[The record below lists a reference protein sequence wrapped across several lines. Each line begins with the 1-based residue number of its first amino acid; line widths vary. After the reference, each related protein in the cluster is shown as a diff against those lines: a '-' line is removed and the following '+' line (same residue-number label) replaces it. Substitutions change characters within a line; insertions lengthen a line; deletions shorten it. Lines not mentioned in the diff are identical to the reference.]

1 MSTFTPNGTVISQ
14 EAFASQYANW
24 VSTTQSGISPPTVT
38 IVVGAT
44 VTSIEA
50 NAFSQPT
57 LNLSSATITFATPAS
72 SLTIGANAFAGLPI
86 SEIAISKNTTLLPHA
101 LSGINTLNTLNLTEV
116 TTTLDTDSLDLTR
129 NAVAPLLIHMPA
141 SSTVNYGQKAMV
153 IPPTGIAAA
162 SGQEVTTTVSFSAV
176 PSESTLANMFVISPT
191 VTVPIKI
198 AINYLTAST
207 VTQDQIDALVKAL
220 MVGSLPPIAVEYG
233 TYIVIGNLNRLSQFV
248 ASSINYV
255 RVSTTECV
263 VTGYNAKYVSNQLLP
278 VPNKIAN
285 SNDDLNVVGVASSVM
300 INGTRKTD
308 TYFII
313 DNYYHA
319 PYYANNNSAATP
331 LFALVK
337 SEGLSPAVVAP
348 TLVCNGSYAISSDGQ
363 LVISAASN
371 AYVQGYLAGATSASS
386 LLNMNASLYDANSQ
400 TRIGTIAS
408 SATSFKI
415 TIRTLI
421 NNLDNDNISGGFQNL
436 STLKVVDF
444 TNQANAGINAWNAYS
459 SAASD
464 AIIANSGL
472 VSLISQINATPLVI
486 TQPNPAIAFPSVSQ
500 SIVNELSAASISN
513 PNAAVTTLNVFNVK
527 YNGVY
532 VPYLTGATNS
542 VSKFIADVLVASD
555 ATNAVQKPTHDAF
568 IGFQTRFN
576 LQVATLNAKIAALQ
590 PLAQSYFS
598 SRFQLGN
605 NTFKNCISLANIKS
619 FANLRNLVK
628 INQHAFNGCSSL
640 IDIVSVPVNVETIGE
655 SAFRSSGISGLVLQD
670 AMALRTIEA
679 YAFYSCASLIGN
691 LSFSS
696 VLYNNAQHVETIGDY
711 AFSNC
716 TKLTDHIYF
725 PLGLK
730 SLGVGAFKGCV
741 NLHGTVV
748 FPQNPNFITIPA
760 SAFEGCVSLTGL
772 ATNNGTNIGL
782 QYVPGSPN
790 YVAGSANTIP
800 DGLNIPSNVQS
811 IGANAFKGC
820 AAFTGALNLSPAWSA
835 LTELGASAFQGCSGF
850 TSVKLPVN
858 PLYSLISSN
867 CFNGCV
873 GLTRI
878 DIPSNVLYILDG
890 AFQGC
895 VKLAGKLDVTNVLSI
910 YHDAFNGC
918 GQLSGAL
925 ILGMNLSILGSRAFY
940 GCPLLTSVTFLGIPP
955 TNIKNTVTV
964 FGLDVPNSN
973 PFYVNVF
980 QDNAWAPI
988 NAQGSSPLSINSVFR
1003 ARDPVSGSTKSRVI
1017 MSFIDFTFAPLS
1029 SVTSRVLT
1037 LTKCD
1042 PATFLIWDNS
1052 GTGGVN
1058 TQLDP
1063 TNSGVKEWHDVYIPG
1078 LVKGFDLSSAQEAE
1092 SATTLNI
1099 LSNDNYNASAKKY
1112 VDGLLLAIGGVLR
1125 AALVAGSSLNGK
1137 NLLINAGPSGTGV
1150 DLVLLSSPVD
1160 VAPAT
1165 NSYGVSSTGTGA
1177 AQVDTLS
1184 FGATSGAAS
1193 VKAVSTGA
1201 HIQYYIAGSTSNS
1214 ALNDKYAKKI
1224 ITVDSLGVI
1233 SIAPITVIES
1243 VVASEIDP
1251 LATSTGYTIQT
1262 TSNKLY
1268 LNDLVAPIGAYYVA
1282 SVPGSAGATNFLK
1295 KILYVDAQS
1304 GIVLPETDATIV
1316 VSVANSAASNN
1327 VGTYSIS
1334 GLTGAGNTDFVL
1346 NIGTGSAAVPAQ
1358 SGTYYIKSSNNS
1370 IFNNTVVQVS
1380 IGGGMSLNANGLVGV
1395 AYTLSN
1401 LSTALVT
1408 ESVPILA
1415 TDAKFD
1421 RLQQFMN
1428 SEYASA
1434 TSSSQQV
1441 MNALSD
1447 ANGSLNTT
1455 MSDFTLMANNATH
1468 ALLLPSSLQT
1478 KVASISGTQTTH
1490 NTALGDLNTYYSASY
1505 KSAKNALDSGFQSLL
1520 SIQSDSLKQ
1529 IDLFIQTSIYDDANP
1544 AVAND
1549 LTHITNQLQ
1558 SYMFQYLSY
1567 QKNNNQSWEST
1578 KSLVKTKLGYLT
1590 FSRVNKNLADE
1601 ASRLISTWLAT
1612 TTGGNDWSALTAIA
1626 STDSAIVSFISG
1638 TIVPANTANGTGP
1651 YQAFF
1656 NNHPA
1661 PTRAQVKSAIAA
1673 YESSMQTAGANAG
1686 NSDAASIAAATA
1698 YLAAY
1703 AGATINDKQAVSAL
1717 SALVYGYYYATQYS
1731 GNFKT
1736 FFNALVVDFVAKVS
1750 AVLSKLVIEN
1760 SAQGLTNLIKSLSDA
1775 LNQEIVVA
1783 NSNALDASNISNKHL
1798 NSAQIRRRLLE
1809 LYNIV
1814 LVKKSGASAALPTFA
1829 NVPAYENNW
1838 FNQRIDKYLN
1848 ASISQTPPTTATAT
1862 TAYNAAKGALL
1873 TKKSIM
1879 QTATIA
1885 SYFAA
1890 NPPSNDIVSTGGLS
1904 QSVIRDNVFNCLS
1917 NITTFVPV
1925 GKDLPGFISDVSNQ
1939 FKLYVQNR
1947 DVAVGTTVGADRL
1960 AIIESYKQNKISE
1973 TKVSLAAAN
1982 VEYGMALYN
1991 MYAAIIDFAIVDMM
2005 GSASTAAIEFQTA
2018 MHKYKS
2024 SPIAHFATEY
2034 LPALQSAVFSQVYT
2048 SSIVTSPTVAYAL
2061 LLSTASGAVSL
2072 YSIFNDSFTILSGVT
2087 NLTTVPIGTYSST
2100 VGNTPTVLSM
2110 AEDQYAAKLIVV
2122 NIVDL
2127 AVALADMSIAS
2138 EYNINAID
2146 SIASPVDTQLTIT
2159 AGLYTVSIGGWK
2171 YYGYEQSSLINN
2183 SLAQLSPN
2191 ETAVFLYKGTGTNGI
2206 VQPSGLIAANNQT
2219 NNNTFFCDNAAYVI
2233 FIQGAGGSVSKTFS
2247 LYSYS
2252 PYGISSG
2259 SLKFTGTISSAG
2271 TIVTNIVA
2279 GCFQPQVGIAGV
2291 KLIGDLILSNAIKT
2305 IGINAFADCN
2315 AIDTLTFSSGSS
2327 SVDVKAG
2334 AFANCSELN
2343 AINLGSTIASVGR
2356 AAFMN
2361 CTGAT
2366 SLTLSTNAA
2375 FTTVDHFAF
2384 LGCSNISNNVV
2395 IPSNVTQV
2403 NIQSFAGCSQMLC
2416 QQLKGE
2422 SSYLPE
2428 TFNKIGFGAF
2438 EGCSSLSGSL
2448 NLNNLRTGPNNSSS
2462 IQFIGSSA
2470 FFGCYG
2476 LTGTVSLPINASY
2489 RTILPYS
2496 FASAS
2501 APFAGTL
2508 ISTAPNVLPMQLQG
2522 VVDFS
2527 NTFIATIGEKAF
2539 YNCASVSNLR
2549 LSSNIYDIGDS
2560 AFKLCIGLSKSLVL
2574 PARVKTVGNS
2584 AFEGCSGI
2592 AGLDIVSTT
2601 VSEVATTAWLSIGTS
2616 AFKDCVGL
2624 INSGSYAGI
2633 VIPNTVASL
2642 GDSAFSGCTNIPS
2655 VSVGSGLIAP
2665 GAFGKGVFVNCTKL
2679 AKVTLAFSFLA
2690 RTGAGSVVAGSDD
2703 NTNLSFT
2710 GCTALGVTVGQL
2722 TPNGTI
2728 QIQSGTTGWTG
2739 QRAVFFNRLTIVIN
2753 NKNIVF
2759 YMNEFNS
2766 NVTAL
2771 SPTQEAILTQAVP
2784 LTDAQATLY
2793 VKASDLR
2800 KVFSVS
2806 TDSYLNPG
2814 GVDMGEMF
2822 FVSPEHVPFFNVAN
2836 AQVVQGGIEA
2846 YNAAMYEQLIK
2857 DDVLRF
2863 HAQTIFGSADWT
2875 TMFQNAP
2882 EMKENMVASS
2892 GSIPSMPNGDV
2903 VSGTNSVNVGVYYNI
2918 QKLLKSV
2925 AYTTTNETNPLM
2937 MKSTYPPNAIE
2948 KWWGLTDSVTPEQ
2961 GNICRKLFNLIKLMD
2976 PARIN
2981 SMVRTGATPMNLPLL
2996 SGDQFVFVLKMNKKD
3011 VKLTL
3016 NSDSIPINE
3025 RTYLIKLILTE
3036 DFVSG
3041 SFDFTEH
3048 NVALYSKSYL
3058 NKNVIPVDSALS
3070 ADHVYSNYDVHIAV
3084 PEKQSSSGTATVV
3097 SHYSTITQ
3105 NFAYEP
3111 VKPPQNL
3118 ISIPGWYF
3126 PANAQATQLDFTP
3139 SAGLKYYDLRYLSA
3153 KLYFPN
3159 SWSSTTTLPS
3169 ASNFPTWN
3177 VTFTNGVNT
3186 IVLTYYT
3193 KFLTT
3198 GGDVLNFLGQKV
3210 KFDYNNPHI
3219 QLMAPFEVS
3228 STSMP
3233 NGQYSA
3239 FVALLNGADA
3249 NGVPGVTNTIS
3260 GTDIMYQTSNVN
3272 VVSGLRSSSE
3282 TPSVGPFTYPSVR
3295 RSFQCISMPTNSANN
3310 GTAAPVAI
3318 TAPGNAYTIS
3328 KITLDINMQQNPG
3341 FVPSVIVKSAEV
3353 VAKNYNIFYLAS
3365 PDSNA

>member
-1 MSTFTPNGTVISQ
+1 MPTFTANGTVISQ

-24 VSTTQSGISPPTVT
+24 VSTSQSGILPPTVS
-38 IVVGAT
+38 IVVGPT

-50 NAFSQPT
+50 NAFSQPA

-72 SLTIGANAFAGLPI
+72 SLTIGANAFAGFPI
-86 SEIAISKNTTLLPHA
+86 SAISISKNTTLLPHA
-101 LSGINTLNTLNLTEV
+101 LSGINTLDTLDLTEV

-129 NAVAPLLIHMPA
+129 NAVAPLLIHMPT

-162 SGQEVTTTVSFSAV
+162 TGQEVTTTVSFSTV
-176 PSESTLANMFVISPT
+176 PSEGTLTNMFVISPT

-207 VTQDQIDALVKAL
+207 VTQDQIDALVSAL

-248 ASSINYV
+248 GNSLNYV
-255 RVSTTECV
+255 RISATECV
-263 VTGYNAKYVSNQLLP
+263 VTGYNAKSVSNQLLP

-285 SNDDLNVVGVASSVM
+285 SNDDLNVIGVASSVL

-337 SEGLSPAVVAP
+337 SEGLSTTVVAP
-348 TLVCNGSYAISSDGQ
+348 TLVCNGSYAISPEGKF
-363 LVISAASN
+363 VISAASN
-371 AYVQGYLAGATSASS
+371 AYVQGYLAGANSLSS

-400 TRIGTIAS
+400 TIIGTIVS
-408 SATSFKI
+408 SSTSFKI
-415 TIRTLI
+415 TIRALI
-421 NNLDNDNISGGFQNL
+421 NNSDNDSISGGFQKLN
-436 STLKVVDF
+436 TLKVVDF
-444 TNQANAGINAWNAYS
+444 TNQANAAISAWNAYS

-500 SIVNELSAASISN
+500 SIVNELSAVSTSN
-513 PNAAVTTLNVFNVK
+513 PNAVVTALNVFNVK

-542 VSKFIADVLVASD
+542 VSKFIADVLAASD
-555 ATNAVQKPTHDAF
+555 ATNALQKPTNDAF
-568 IGFQTRFN
+568 LGFQTRFN
-576 LQVATLNAKIAALQ
+576 LQVAALNNKIVALQ

-605 NTFKNCISLANIKS
+605 NTFKNCSSLANLKS

-628 INQHAFNGCSSL
+628 INQQAFNGCSSL
-640 IDIVSVPVNVETIGE
+640 IDIVSVPVNVETVGE

-696 VLYNNAQHVETIGDY
+696 VVYNNAQHVETIGDY

-748 FPQNPNFITIPA
+748 FPQNQNFTTIPA

-772 ATNNGTNIGL
+772 ATNNGTSIGL
-782 QYVPGSPN
+782 QYLPGSPS

-811 IGANAFKGC
+811 IGSNAFKGC
-820 AAFTGALNLSPAWSA
+820 AAFTGALNLSPAGSA
-835 LTELGASAFQGCSGF
+835 LTEVGASAFQGCSGF
-850 TSVKLPVN
+850 TSVKLPVTS
-858 PLYSLISSN
+858 LYSSISSN
-867 CFNGCV
+867 CFNGCS
-873 GLTRI
+873 GITGI
-878 DIPSNVLYILDG
+878 AIPSNVLYILDG

-895 VKLAGKLDVTNVLSI
+895 VKLSGKLDVTNVVSI

-918 GQLSGAL
+918 GQLSGSL
-925 ILGMNLSILGSRAFY
+925 ILGMNLTLLGSRAFY

-955 TNIKNTVTV
+955 ANIKNAVTI
-964 FGLDVPNSN
+964 FGLDVPNGN
-973 PFYVNVF
+973 TFYVNVF

-1003 ARDPVSGSTKSRVI
+1003 ARDPASGSTKSRAI
-1017 MSFIDFTFAPLS
+1017 MSFIDLTFAPRS
-1029 SVTSRVLT
+1029 SATSRSLS

-1052 GTGGVN
+1052 GAGGAN

-1078 LVKGFDLSSAQEAE
+1078 LVKGFDFTSAQEAAW
-1092 SATTLNI
+1092 ATTLNI
-1099 LSNDNYNASAKKY
+1099 ISNDKYNASAKKN
-1112 VDGLLLAIGGVLR
+1112 VDDLMLASGGVLR
-1125 AALVAGSSLNGK
+1125 SALTAGSALHGK
-1137 NLLINAGPSGTGV
+1137 NLLIDAGPSGTGI
-1150 DLVLLSSPVD
+1150 DLIFLASQ
-1160 VAPAT
+1160 VAVFGDA

-1184 FGATSGAAS
+1184 FGATSGAAA
-1193 VKAVSTGA
+1193 VKLVSTGA
-1201 HIQYYIAGSTSNS
+1201 HVQYYIAGSTSNT
-1214 ALNDKYAKKI
+1214 ALNAKYAKKI

-1243 VVASEIDP
+1243 VVASETDP

-1262 TSNKLY
+1262 ASNKLF

-1282 SVPGSAGATNFLK
+1282 SVSTNAGATNFLK
-1295 KILYVDAQS
+1295 KILYVDAQL

-1316 VSVANSAASNN
+1316 VSVANSAASNTA
-1327 VGTYSIS
+1327 GTYSVS
-1334 GLTGAGNTDFVL
+1334 GVTGAGNTDFVL
-1346 NIGTGSAAVPAQ
+1346 NVGNGTTTVPAQ
-1358 SGTYYIKSSNNS
+1358 SGNYYIKTSDNS
-1370 IFNNTVVQVS
+1370 KFNNTIVQVS
-1380 IGGGMSLNANGLVGV
+1380 NGGGMSLNAHGLTGV

-1401 LSTALVT
+1401 LTAALVT
-1408 ESVPILA
+1408 ESVPILT
-1415 TDAKFD
+1415 TDTKFD
-1421 RLQQFMN
+1421 RLQNFMN
-1428 SEYASA
+1428 SEYALA

-1441 MNALSD
+1441 IDSLAV
-1447 ANGSLNTT
+1447 ANGNLNTT
-1455 MSDFTLMANNATH
+1455 MNDFSLMVNNATH
-1468 ALLLPSSLQT
+1468 ALLLPASLLTQ
-1478 KVASISGTQTTH
+1478 VASIAGTQTSQI
-1490 NTALGDLNTYYSASY
+1490 TALGDLNGNYATY
-1505 KSAKNALDSGFQSLL
+1505 KSAKNALESAFKSLL
-1520 SIQSDSLKQ
+1520 SIQSDSLKE
-1529 IDLFIQTSIYDDANP
+1529 IDLFIQKNIYDDANP

-1549 LTHITNQLQ
+1549 LSHITNQLQ
-1558 SYMFQYLSY
+1558 YYMFQYLSY
-1567 QKNNNQSWEST
+1567 QKINNKTWEST
-1578 KSLVKTKLGYLT
+1578 KSLVNSKLDYVN

-1612 TTGGNDWSALTAIA
+1612 TTGGNDWSALTAVA
-1626 STDSAIVSFISG
+1626 STDSAILSFISG
-1638 TIVPANTANGTGP
+1638 TIVSANTVNGTGP

-1686 NSDAASIAAATA
+1686 NGDAASIAAGTA

-1717 SALVYGYYYATQYS
+1717 SAVVYGYYYANQYS

-1736 FFNALVVDFVAKVS
+1736 FFNALVVDFATKVS
-1750 AVLSKLVIEN
+1750 AVSSKQTVHETT
-1760 SAQGLTNLIKSLSDA
+1760 AQSLANLAKTLSDA
-1775 LNQEIVVA
+1775 LNQEIVGA
-1783 NSNALDASNISNKHL
+1783 NSNALTASNISNKHL

-1838 FNQRIDKYLN
+1838 FTQRIDNYLN
-1848 ASISQTPPTTATAT
+1848 SAIGQNTPTVASAT
-1862 TAYNAAKGALL
+1862 TAYNAAKSALL
-1873 TKKSIM
+1873 TKKSIA

-1885 SYFAA
+1885 AYFAVY
-1890 NPPSNDIVSTGGLS
+1890 PPTNDTVSTGGLP
-1904 QSVIRDNVFNCLS
+1904 QSVVRDNVFNCLA
-1917 NITTFVPV
+1917 NITTIVPV
-1925 GKDLPGFISDVSNQ
+1925 EKDLPGFISDVSNQ

-1960 AIIESYKQNKISE
+1960 AIIAAYKQNKISE
-1973 TKVSLAAAN
+1973 ATAALAAAN

-1991 MYAAIIDFAIVDMM
+1991 MYMAIIDFAIVDLM
-2005 GSASTAAIEFQTA
+2005 GSAVTAAIEFQTTL
-2018 MHKYKS
+2018 HKYQ
-2024 SPIAHFATEY
+2024 SPAIGRFSNEH
-2034 LPALQSAVFSQVYT
+2034 LPALQSAVFGQVYT
-2048 SSIVTSPTVAYAL
+2048 SSIVASPTVPYAL
-2061 LLSTASGAVSL
+2061 LLSTASGALSL
-2072 YSIFNDSFTILSGVT
+2072 YSIFNDSFTIVAGVT

-2100 VGNTPTVLSM
+2100 VGNTPTALSLT
-2110 AEDQYAAKLIVV
+2110 EEQYSTNLLVV

-2127 AVALADMSIAS
+2127 ANALADMNISS
-2138 EYNINAID
+2138 EYNINVIE
-2146 SIASPVDTQLTIT
+2146 SIASPADTQLAIT
-2159 AGLYTVSIGGWK
+2159 DGLYTVSIGGWK
-2171 YYGYEQSSLINN
+2171 YYGYEQSNLINN
-2183 SLAQLSPN
+2183 SLVQLSPN

-2206 VQPSGLIAANNQT
+2206 VQPSGLVATKNQT

-2233 FIQGAGGSVSKTFS
+2233 FIQSASPVLKTFS
-2247 LYSYS
+2247 IYSYC
-2252 PYGISSG
+2252 PYSISSG
-2259 SLKFTGTISSAG
+2259 SLKFAGTISNTG

-2279 GCFQPQVGIAGV
+2279 GCFQPQVGIASV
-2291 KLIGDLILSNAIKT
+2291 KLIGDLVLSNDIKT
-2305 IGINAFADCN
+2305 IGINAFADCSS
-2315 AIDTLTFSSGSS
+2315 IESLTFSSGGS

-2334 AFANCSELN
+2334 AFANCSNLD

-2375 FTTVDHFAF
+2375 FTTVEHFAF
-2384 LGCSNISNNVV
+2384 LGCNSLSNNLV

-2403 NIQSFAGCSQMLC
+2403 NIQSFARCSQLLC
-2416 QQLKGE
+2416 QQLKGD
-2422 SSYLPE
+2422 SSYLSE
-2428 TFNKIGFGAF
+2428 KFNKIGFGAF
-2438 EGCSSLSGSL
+2438 QGCSGLTGSL
-2448 NLNNLRTGPNNSSS
+2448 NFNNMLRNGNYTSSV
-2462 IQFIGSSA
+2462 QFIGSSA

-2476 LTGTVSLPINASY
+2476 LTGTVSLPHNASY
-2489 RTILPYS
+2489 LTILPYS

-2501 APFAGTL
+2501 APFAGTPV
-2508 ISTAPNVLPMQLQG
+2508 STAPNVLPMQLQG
-2522 VVDFS
+2522 IVDFS
-2527 NTFIATIGEKAF
+2527 KTYVTAVGEKAF
-2539 YNCASVSNLR
+2539 YNCASLTNLVM
-2549 LSSNIYDIGDS
+2549 SSKISEIGDS
-2560 AFKLCIGLSKSLVL
+2560 AFKLCSGLLKLVL
-2574 PARVKTVGNS
+2574 PACVKTVGNS

-2592 AGLDIVSTT
+2592 AVLDIVSTT
-2601 VSEVATTAWLSIGTS
+2601 VSESATVAWLSIGAS

-2624 INSGSYAGI
+2624 INSGSYGGI
-2633 VIPNTVASL
+2633 VIPNTVAKL

-2665 GAFGKGVFVNCTKL
+2665 GAFGKGMFVGCTKL
-2679 AKVTLAFSFLA
+2679 AKVTLAFSFLSS
-2690 RTGAGSVVAGSDD
+2690 TGAGSVVAGSDD

-2710 GCTALGVTVGQL
+2710 GCTALGVTLGEL
-2722 TPNGTI
+2722 TPSGTI

-2759 YMNEFNS
+2759 YLNEFNS
-2766 NVTAL
+2766 DVTAL
-2771 SPTQEAILTQAVP
+2771 TPTQEAILTQAVP

-2814 GVDMGEMF
+2814 GVDLGEMF
-2822 FVSPEHVPFFNVAN
+2822 FVSPEQVPFFNVAN
-2836 AQVVQGGIEA
+2836 AHVVQGGIEA
-2846 YNAAMYEQLIK
+2846 YNAALHEQLIK
-2857 DDVLRF
+2857 DDVLRY
-2863 HAQTIFGSADWT
+2863 HAHTIFGSADWT
-2875 TMFQNAP
+2875 TMFMNGT
-2882 EMKENMVASS
+2882 EMKENLVASS
-2892 GSIPSMPNGDV
+2892 GLLSSMPNGDV

-2918 QKLLKSV
+2918 QQLLKRV
-2925 AYTTTNETNPLM
+2925 AYTTTSETNPLM
-2937 MKSTYPPNAIE
+2937 VKSTYPPNSADNE

-3016 NSDSIPINE
+3016 NSDAIPIKE
-3025 RTYLIKLILTE
+3025 RTYLIKIILTE

-3041 SFDFTEH
+3041 SIDFTEH
-3048 NVALYSKSYL
+3048 NVALYAKSYL
-3058 NKNVIPVDSALS
+3058 NKNIIPVDSGYS
-3070 ADHVYSNYDVHIAV
+3070 AEHVYSNYDVRIAV
-3084 PEKQSSSGTATVV
+3084 PEKQSASGTATVA

-3111 VKPPQNL
+3111 VTPPQNL

-3139 SAGLKYYDLRYLSA
+3139 GAGLKYYDLRYLSA

-3159 SWSSTTTLPS
+3159 AWSSTTTLPS
-3169 ASNFPTWN
+3169 ISNFPTWN
-3177 VTFTNGVNT
+3177 VTFTNGVNS
-3186 IVLTYYT
+3186 IVLTYYA

-3210 KFDYNNPHI
+3210 KFDYNNPHV

-3272 VVSGLRSSSE
+3272 VVSGLRSSTE

-3295 RSFQCISMPTNSANN
+3295 RNFQCISMPTNSANN

-3328 KITLDINMQQNPG
+3328 KITLDINMQQNAG
-3341 FVPSVIVKSAEV
+3341 FVPSIIVKSAEV
-3353 VAKNYNIFYLAS
+3353 VAKNYNVFYLAP
-3365 PDSNA
+3365 PDSKA

>member
-1 MSTFTPNGTVISQ
+1 MSTFTPTGTVISQ

-24 VSTTQSGISPPTVT
+24 VSTTQNGISPPTVS
-38 IVVGAT
+38 IVVGST
-44 VTSIEA
+44 VTSIGA

-57 LNLSSATITFATPAS
+57 LNLSSATITFETPAS

-86 SEIAISKNTTLLPHA
+86 SAISISKNTTLLPHA
-101 LSGINTLNTLNLTEV
+101 LSGINTLDTLNLTEV

-141 SSTVNYGQKAMV
+141 SSTVNYGQNAMV

-162 SGQEVTTTVSFSAV
+162 TGQEVTTTVSFSTV
-176 PSESTLANMFVISPT
+176 PSEGTLNRMMVISPT
-191 VTVPIKI
+191 VTVAIKV

-207 VTQDQIDALVKAL
+207 VTQAQIDALVSAL

-248 ASSINYV
+248 GNSLNYV
-255 RVSTTECV
+255 RVSATECV
-263 VTGYNAKYVSNQLLP
+263 VTGYNARYASNQLLP

-285 SNDDLNVVGVASSVM
+285 SNDDLNVIGVASSVL

-308 TYFII
+308 TYFVI

-337 SEGLSPAVVAP
+337 SEGLSLTVVAP
-348 TLVCNGSYAISSDGQ
+348 TLVCNGSYSISSDGK

-371 AYVQGYLAGATSASS
+371 AYVQGYLAGANSLSS
-386 LLNMNASLYDANSQ
+386 LLNMNASMYDINSQ
-400 TRIGTIAS
+400 TRIGTIVS

-415 TIRTLI
+415 TIRALI
-421 NNLDNDNISGGFQNL
+421 NNLDNDSIYGGFQKLN
-436 STLKVVDF
+436 TLKTVDF
-444 TNQANAGINAWNAYS
+444 TNQANAGIAAWNAYS

-464 AIIANSGL
+464 AIIANSGMA
-472 VSLISQINATPLVI
+472 SLISQINATPLVI
-486 TQPNPAIAFPSVSQ
+486 TQPNPAIAFPAVSQ
-500 SIVNELSAASISN
+500 SIVNELSAASTSN
-513 PNAAVTTLNVFNVK
+513 PNAVITALNALNVK
-527 YNGVY
+527 YNGAY

-542 VSKFIADVLVASD
+542 VSKFIADVLAASD
-555 ATNAVQKPTHDAF
+555 ATNAVQKPTNDAF
-568 IGFQTRFN
+568 LGFQTSFN
-576 LQVATLNAKIAALQ
+576 SQVAVLNAKIAALQ
-590 PLAQSYFS
+590 TLAQSYFS

-605 NTFKNCISLANIKS
+605 NTFKNCSSLANLKS

-628 INQHAFNGCSSL
+628 INQNAFNGCSSL
-640 IDIVSVPVNVETIGE
+640 VDIVSIPVNVETIGE

-679 YAFYSCASLIGN
+679 YAFYSCASIIGN

-716 TKLTDHIYF
+716 TKLTDHIYL

-748 FPQNPNFITIPA
+748 FPQNPNFVTIPA

-772 ATNNGTNIGL
+772 ASNNGTNIGL
-782 QYVPGSPN
+782 QYLPGSPS
-790 YVAGSANTIP
+790 YVAGSATANNIP

-811 IGANAFKGC
+811 IGSNAFKGC
-820 AAFTGALNLSPAWSA
+820 AAFTGALNLSPAGSA
-835 LTELGASAFQGCSGF
+835 LTEVGASAFQGCSGF

-858 PLYSLISSN
+858 PLYLSISSN
-867 CFNGCV
+867 CFNGCA

-878 DIPSNVLYILDG
+878 VIPSNVLYILDG

-925 ILGMNLSILGSRAFY
+925 VLGKNLMLLGSRAFY

-955 TNIKNTVTV
+955 ANIKNAVTI
-964 FGLDVPNSN
+964 FGLDVPNGN
-973 PFYVNVF
+973 PFYINVF
-980 QDNAWAPI
+980 QDNAWTPI
-988 NAQGSSPLSINSVFR
+988 NAQGSSPLSIHSVFR
-1003 ARDPVSGSTKSRVI
+1003 ARDPASGSTKSRAI

-1029 SVTSRVLT
+1029 SATSRSLT
-1037 LTKCD
+1037 LTRCD
-1042 PATFLIWDNS
+1042 PAAFLIWDNS
-1052 GTGGVN
+1052 GAGGGN

-1063 TNSGVKEWHDVYIPG
+1063 TNASVKEWHDVCIPG
-1078 LVKGFDLSSAQEAE
+1078 LVKGFDLASAQDAAW
-1092 SATTLNI
+1092 ATTLNI
-1099 LSNDNYNASAKKY
+1099 SSNDTYAAVAKKN
-1112 VDGLLLAIGGVLR
+1112 VDDLLLANGGMLR
-1125 AALVAGSSLNGK
+1125 SALTAGSAVNGK
-1137 NLLINAGPSGTGV
+1137 NLLINAGPSGTGI
-1150 DLVLLSSPVD
+1150 DLVLLASPLD
-1160 VAPAT
+1160 VAPAA
-1165 NSYGVSSTGTGA
+1165 NAYGVSSTGTGA

-1184 FGATSGAAS
+1184 FGATSGEAS
-1193 VKAVSTGA
+1193 VKLVSTGA
-1201 HIQYYIAGSTSNS
+1201 HVQYYIAGSTSDA
-1214 ALNDKYAKKI
+1214 ALNSKYAKKI

-1243 VVASEIDP
+1243 VVASETDP
-1251 LATSTGYTIQT
+1251 LATSTGYTVQT

-1282 SVPGSAGATNFLK
+1282 SVPTNAGATNFLK
-1295 KILYVDAQS
+1295 KILYVDAQL

-1327 VGTYSIS
+1327 AGTYSIS
-1334 GLTGAGNTDFVL
+1334 DAGNTNFVL
-1346 NIGTGSAAVPAQ
+1346 NVGNGTTTVPAQ
-1358 SGTYYIKSSNNS
+1358 SGNYYIKSSDNS
-1370 IFNNTVVQVS
+1370 KFNNTIVQVS
-1380 IGGGMSLNANGLVGV
+1380 NGGGMSLNANGLTGV
-1395 AYTLSN
+1395 VSTLVI
-1401 LSTALVT
+1401 LAAALVT
-1408 ESVPILA
+1408 ELVPILA

-1421 RLQQFMN
+1421 KFQNFMN
-1428 SEYASA
+1428 SEYALA

-1441 MNALSD
+1441 IDSLTT
-1447 ANGSLNTT
+1447 ANVNLNTT
-1455 MSDFTLMANNATH
+1455 MSGFNLLATNATH
-1468 ALLLPSSLQT
+1468 ALLLPASLQT
-1478 KVASISGTQTTH
+1478 KVASISGTHTTH
-1490 NTALGDLNTYYSASY
+1490 NTALNDLTAYYDATY
-1505 KSAKNALDSGFQSLL
+1505 KSTKNALESGFKSLL
-1520 SIQSDSLKQ
+1520 SIQSDSLKE
-1529 IDLFIQTSIYDDANP
+1529 IDLFIQTSIYDDAIP

-1549 LTHITNQLQ
+1549 STYITNQLQ
-1558 SYMFQYLSY
+1558 HYMFQYLSY
-1567 QKNNNQSWEST
+1567 QKSNNKSWEST
-1578 KSLVKTKLGYLT
+1578 KSLVKTKLGYPN

-1626 STDSAIVSFISG
+1626 STDSAILSFISG
-1638 TIVPANTANGTGP
+1638 TIVSANTVNGTGP

-1661 PTRAQVKSAIAA
+1661 PIRGQVESAIAA

-1686 NSDAASIAAATA
+1686 NVGAASDAAKAA
-1698 YLAAY
+1698 YLVAY
-1703 AGATINDKQAVSAL
+1703 AGATDLDQQAVSAL
-1717 SALVYGYYYATQYS
+1717 SALVYGYYYAAQYS

-1736 FFNALVVDFVAKVS
+1736 FFNGLVADFATKVS
-1750 AVLSKLVIEN
+1750 SVSSKLSVLEN
-1760 SAQGLTNLIKSLSDA
+1760 SAQNLANLAKNLSDA
-1775 LNQEIVVA
+1775 LNQEIVIA
-1783 NSNALDASNISNKHL
+1783 NSNAVGASNISNKHV
-1798 NSAQIRRRLLE
+1798 NSAQARRRLLE

-1829 NVPAYENNW
+1829 DVPAYENNW
-1838 FNQRIDKYLN
+1838 FTQRVDNYLN
-1848 ASISQTPPTTATAT
+1848 ASIGQNPSTVSSAT
-1862 TAYNAAKGALL
+1862 TAYNAAKGELL
-1873 TKKSIM
+1873 TKKSIL
-1879 QTATIA
+1879 QTAAIA

-1890 NPPSNDIVSTGGLS
+1890 NPPSNDTVSTGGVP
-1904 QSVIRDNVFNCLS
+1904 QSVVRDNVFNCLA
-1917 NITTFVPV
+1917 NITSFVPV
-1925 GKDLPGFISDVSNQ
+1925 GKDLTGFVSDVSNQ

-1960 AIIESYKQNKISE
+1960 AVIESYKQSKISE
-1973 TKVSLAAAN
+1973 TKVALAAAN
-1982 VEYGMALYN
+1982 VEYGTALYN
-1991 MYAAIIDFAIVDMM
+1991 TYTAIIDFAIVDLM
-2005 GSASTAAIEFQTA
+2005 GSAVPAAIDFQTA
-2018 MHKYKS
+2018 LHKYQS
-2024 SPIAHFATEY
+2024 SAIGRLSNEH
-2034 LPALQSAVFSQVYT
+2034 LPALQSAIFGQVYT
-2048 SSIVTSPTVAYAL
+2048 SSIVASPTVPYAL
-2061 LLSTASGAVSL
+2061 LLSTASGALSL
-2072 YSIFNDSFTILSGVT
+2072 YSIFNDSLTIVAGVT

-2100 VGNTPTVLSM
+2100 VGNTPTVLSLTE
-2110 AEDQYAAKLIVV
+2110 AQYSTNLLVV

-2127 AVALADMSIAS
+2127 ASALNDTNIAA
-2138 EYNINAID
+2138 EYNINVIE
-2146 SIASPVDTQLTIT
+2146 SIASPADTQLTISN
-2159 AGLYTVSIGGWK
+2159 GLYTISIGGCN
-2171 YYGYEQSSLINN
+2171 YYGYEQSNLLNN
-2183 SLAQLSPN
+2183 SLVQLSPN
-2191 ETAVFLYKGTGTNGI
+2191 ETAVFLYKGTGNNGV
-2206 VQPSGLIAANNQT
+2206 VQPAGLVATNNQT
-2219 NNNTFFCDNAAYVI
+2219 NNNTFFCDNAEYVI
-2233 FIQGAGGSVSKTFS
+2233 FIKSDPVLKTFS
-2247 LYSYS
+2247 IYSYC
-2252 PYGISSG
+2252 PYSISSG
-2259 SLKFTGTISSAG
+2259 SLKFTGTISKTG
-2271 TIVTNIVA
+2271 TIVTNTVA
-2279 GCFQPQVGIAGV
+2279 GCFQPQVGIASV
-2291 KLIGDLILSNAIKT
+2291 KLIGDLILSNDIKT
-2305 IGINAFADCN
+2305 IGVNAFADCTS
-2315 AIDTLTFSSGSS
+2315 IESLTFSSGSL
-2327 SVDVKAG
+2327 SVNVKAG
-2334 AFANCSELN
+2334 AFANCSDLN
-2343 AINLGSTIASVGR
+2343 AINLGSTVASIGP

-2361 CTGAT
+2361 CTGVT

-2375 FTTVDHFAF
+2375 FTTVEHFAF
-2384 LGCSNISNNVV
+2384 LGCNNISNNLV
-2395 IPSNVTQV
+2395 IPANVTQV
-2403 NIQSFAGCSQMLC
+2403 NVQSFARCSQLLC
-2416 QQLKGE
+2416 QQLKGD

-2428 TFNKIGFGAF
+2428 RFNKIGFGAF
-2438 EGCSSLSGSL
+2438 QGCSSLSGSL
-2448 NLNNLRTGPNNSSS
+2448 NFNNLLRNGPNESS

-2476 LTGTVSLPINASY
+2476 LTGAVSLPYNASY
-2489 RTILPYS
+2489 LTILPYS

-2508 ISTAPNVLPMQLQG
+2508 VSTAPNVLPMQLQG

-2527 NTFIATIGEKAF
+2527 RTYITAIGEKAF
-2539 YNCASVSNLR
+2539 YNCSSLSNVL
-2549 LSSNIYDIGDS
+2549 LSSKLSEIGDS
-2560 AFKLCIGLSKSLVL
+2560 AFKLCSGLSKTLVL
-2574 PARVKTVGNS
+2574 PACVKTVGNS

-2592 AGLDIVSTT
+2592 AVLDIVSTT
-2601 VSEVATTAWLSIGTS
+2601 VSETANTAWLSIGAS

-2624 INSGSYAGI
+2624 INSGSYAGV
-2633 VIPNTVASL
+2633 VIPNTVARL
-2642 GDSAFSGCTNIPS
+2642 GDSAFRGCTNMPS
-2655 VSVGSGLIAP
+2655 VTVGSGLIAP
-2665 GAFGKGVFVNCTKL
+2665 GAFGKGMFVGCTKL
-2679 AKVTLAFSFLA
+2679 AKVTLAFSFLS
-2690 RTGAGSVVAGSDD
+2690 GAGGSVVAGSDD

-2710 GCTALGVTVGQL
+2710 GCTALGVKDGEL
-2722 TPNGTI
+2722 TPSGII

-2759 YMNEFNS
+2759 YLNEFNS
-2766 NVTAL
+2766 DVTAL
-2771 SPTQEAILTQAVP
+2771 TPTQEAILTQAVP
-2784 LTDAQATLY
+2784 LTDAQATLH

-2806 TDSYLNPG
+2806 TDSYLNTG
-2814 GVDMGEMF
+2814 GVDLGEMF
-2822 FVSPEHVPFFNVAN
+2822 FVSPEHVPFFNVAH

-2846 YNAAMYEQLIK
+2846 YNAAVYEQLVK
-2857 DDVLRF
+2857 DDVLRY

-2875 TMFQNAP
+2875 TMFMNGP
-2882 EMKENMVASS
+2882 EMKENLVASS
-2892 GSIPSMPNGDV
+2892 GLLSSMPNGDV

-2918 QKLLKSV
+2918 QKLLKNV
-2925 AYTTTNETNPLM
+2925 AYTTTNNTNPLM
-2937 MKSTYPPNAIE
+2937 VKSTYPPNSDDND

-2981 SMVRTGATPMNLPLL
+2981 SMVRLGATPMSLPLL

-3016 NSDSIPINE
+3016 NSDAVPIKE
-3025 RTYLIKLILTE
+3025 RTYLIKIILTE

-3041 SFDFTEH
+3041 SNDFTEH

-3058 NKNVIPVDSALS
+3058 NKNVIPVDSGYS
-3070 ADHVYSNYDVHIAV
+3070 AEHVYSNYEVRIAV
-3084 PEKQSSSGTATVV
+3084 PEKQSASSTATVA
-3097 SHYSTITQ
+3097 SHYSVVTQ

-3126 PANAQATQLDFTP
+3126 PANAQATQLNFTP
-3139 SAGLKYYDLRYLSA
+3139 AAGLKYYDLRYLSA

-3159 SWSSTTTLPS
+3159 AWSSTTTLPS
-3169 ASNFPTWN
+3169 TSNFPTWN

-3186 IVLTYYT
+3186 IVLTYYA

-3219 QLMAPFEVS
+3219 QLIAPFEVS
-3228 STSMP
+3228 NTSMP

-3260 GTDIMYQTSNVN
+3260 GTDIMCQTSNVK
-3272 VVSGLRSSSE
+3272 VVSGLRPSTE
-3282 TPSVGPFTYPSVR
+3282 TPSMGPFTYPRIR
-3295 RSFQCISMPTNSANN
+3295 REFQCISMPTNSANN

-3318 TAPGNAYTIS
+3318 TASGNAYTVS
-3328 KITLDINMQQNPG
+3328 KITLDINMQQNSG
-3341 FVPSVIVKSAEV
+3341 FVPSIIVKSAEV
-3353 VAKNYNIFYLAS
+3353 VAKNYNVFYLAP

>member
-24 VSTTQSGISPPTVT
+24 VSTSQSGILPPTVT
-38 IVVGAT
+38 IVVGPT

-50 NAFSQPT
+50 NAFSQPA

-86 SEIAISKNTTLLPHA
+86 SEISISKNTTLLPHA
-101 LSGINTLNTLNLTEV
+101 LSGINTLNTLTLTEV

-153 IPPTGIAAA
+153 VPPTGIAAG

-255 RVSTTECV
+255 RVSATECV
-263 VTGYNAKYVSNQLLP
+263 VTSYNAKYVSNQLLP
-278 VPNKIAN
+278 IPNKIAN

-308 TYFII
+308 TYFIV

-371 AYVQGYLAGATSASS
+371 AYVQGYLAGASSVSS

-400 TRIGTIAS
+400 TRIGTIVS

-415 TIRTLI
+415 TIRALI
-421 NNLDNDNISGGFQNL
+421 SNLDNDNISGGFQNL
-436 STLKVVDF
+436 TTLKVVDF

-513 PNAAVTTLNVFNVK
+513 PNAVVTTLNVFNVK

-542 VSKFIADVLVASD
+542 VSKFIADVLAASD
-555 ATNAVQKPTHDAF
+555 ATNALQKPTHDAF
-568 IGFQTRFN
+568 LGFQTRFN
-576 LQVATLNAKIAALQ
+576 SQVVALNTKIAALQ

-605 NTFKNCISLANIKS
+605 NTFKNCGSLANIKS

-628 INQHAFNGCSSL
+628 LNQHAFNGCSSL

-716 TKLTDHIYF
+716 TKLTDHVYF

-782 QYVPGSPN
+782 QYVPGSPS

-835 LTELGASAFQGCSGF
+835 LTEVGASAFQGCSGF

-895 VKLAGKLDVTNVLSI
+895 VKLSGKLDVTNVVSI

-925 ILGMNLSILGSRAFY
+925 ILGMNLMILGSRAFY

-955 TNIKNTVTV
+955 TNIKNAVTV
-964 FGLDVPNSN
+964 FGLDVPNGN

-988 NAQGSSPLSINSVFR
+988 SAQGSSPLSINSVFR
-1003 ARDPVSGSTKSRVI
+1003 ARDPVSGSIKSRVI

-1052 GTGGVN
+1052 GTGGAN

-1099 LSNDNYNASAKKY
+1099 LSNDSYNASAKKY
-1112 VDGLLLAIGGVLR
+1112 VDGLILASGGVLR
-1125 AALVAGSSLNGK
+1125 TALAAGSFLNGK
-1137 NLLINAGPSGTGV
+1137 NLLINAGPSGTGI

-1193 VKAVSTGA
+1193 VKLVSTGA
-1201 HIQYYIAGSTSNS
+1201 HVQYYIAGSTSNP
-1214 ALNDKYAKKI
+1214 ALNTKYAKKI

-1233 SIAPITVIES
+1233 SIAPITAIES
-1243 VVASEIDP
+1243 VVASETDP

-1295 KILYVDAQS
+1295 KIIYVDAQL
-1304 GIVLPETDATIV
+1304 GIVLPETAATIV
-1316 VSVANSAASNN
+1316 VSVANSAASNTA
-1327 VGTYSIS
+1327 GTYSIS
-1334 GLTGAGNTDFVL
+1334 GVTGAGNTDFVL
-1346 NIGTGSAAVPAQ
+1346 NVGIGAAVVPAQ
-1358 SGTYYIKSSNNS
+1358 SGTYYIKSSDNS
-1370 IFNNTVVQVS
+1370 IFNNIIVQVS
-1380 IGGGMSLNANGLVGV
+1380 NGGGMSLNAHGLVGV
-1395 AYTLSN
+1395 ASTLSN
-1401 LSTALVT
+1401 LSTALVS
-1408 ESVPILA
+1408 ESVPILT
-1415 TDAKFD
+1415 TDTKFD
-1421 RLQQFMN
+1421 RLQHFMN
-1428 SEYASA
+1428 SEYALA

-1441 MNALSD
+1441 MDALTA
-1447 ANGSLNTT
+1447 ANGNLNTT
-1455 MSDFTLMANNATH
+1455 MTELNLMANNATY
-1468 ALLLPSSLQT
+1468 ALLLPASLQT
-1478 KVASISGTQTTH
+1478 QVASISGTQTSQT
-1490 NTALGDLNTYYSASY
+1490 TSLNELNGNYATY
-1505 KSAKNALDSGFQSLL
+1505 KSAKTALDSGFKSLL
-1520 SIQSDSLKQ
+1520 SIQSNSLKE
-1529 IDLFIQTSIYDDANP
+1529 IDLFIQ
-1544 AVAND
+1544 
-1549 LTHITNQLQ
+1549 
-1558 SYMFQYLSY
+1558 
-1567 QKNNNQSWEST
+1567 K
-1578 KSLVKTKLGYLT
+1578 
-1590 FSRVNKNLADE
+1590 
-1601 ASRLISTWLAT
+1601 
-1612 TTGGNDWSALTAIA
+1612 
-1626 STDSAIVSFISG
+1626 
-1638 TIVPANTANGTGP
+1638 
-1651 YQAFF
+1651 
-1656 NNHPA
+1656 HPGV
-1661 PTRAQVKSAIAA
+1661 TRAQVKSVIAA

-1686 NSDAASIAAATA
+1686 NVDAASNAATA
-1698 YLAAY
+1698 AYVAAY
-1703 AGATINDKQAVSAL
+1703 AGATVLNKQAIVAL
-1717 SALVYGYYYATQYS
+1717 STLVYGYYYATQYS

-1736 FFNALVVDFVAKVS
+1736 FFNALVVDFATKVS
-1750 AVLSKLVIEN
+1750 AVLSKVIVIEN
-1760 SAQGLTNLIKSLSDA
+1760 SAQGLTNLTKTLSDT
-1775 LNQEIVVA
+1775 LNQEILVA
-1783 NSNALDASNISNKHL
+1783 NSNALDASNISNRHL

-1814 LVKKSGASAALPTFA
+1814 LVKKSGASVALPTFA

-1848 ASISQTPPTTATAT
+1848 ASVPPTTASAT

-1873 TKKSIM
+1873 TKKSIL

-1885 SYFAA
+1885 SYFAGS
-1890 NPPSNDIVSTGGLS
+1890 PPSNDIVSTGGVS
-1904 QSVIRDNVFNCLS
+1904 QSVIRDSVFDCLS
-1917 NITTFVPV
+1917 NIITFVPAE
-1925 GKDLPGFISDVSNQ
+1925 KDLPGFISDVSNQ
-1939 FKLYVQNR
+1939 FKLYIQNR
-1947 DVAVGTTVGADRL
+1947 DVAVGTKVGADRL
-1960 AIIESYKQNKISE
+1960 AVIATYKQAKLIE
-1973 TKVSLAAAN
+1973 TNAALASAN

-1991 MYAAIIDFAIVDMM
+1991 MYMAIIDFAIVDLM
-2005 GSASTAAIEFQTA
+2005 GSVVTAALEFQTA

-2024 SPIAHFATEY
+2024 SPIDRFSTEY
-2034 LPALQSAVFSQVYT
+2034 LPVLQSAVFSQVYT

-2061 LLSTASGAVSL
+2061 LLSTASGALSL
-2072 YSIFNDSFTILSGVT
+2072 YSIFNDSFTILAGVT
-2087 NLTTVPIGTYSST
+2087 SLTTVPIGTYSST
-2100 VGNTPTVLSM
+2100 VGNTPTVLSIL
-2110 AEDQYAAKLIVV
+2110 EDQYAIKLLVV
-2122 NIVDL
+2122 NLVDL
-2127 AVALADMSIAS
+2127 AIALADMGIAS
-2138 EYNINAID
+2138 VYNINAID
-2146 SIASPVDTQLTIT
+2146 SIVSPVDTQLTIT

-2171 YYGYEQSSLINN
+2171 YYGYEQSNLINN
-2183 SLAQLSPN
+2183 SLVQLSPN

-2206 VQPSGLIAANNQT
+2206 VQPSGLIATNNQT

-2233 FIQGAGGSVSKTFS
+2233 FIQASNPVLKTFS

-2259 SLKFTGTISSAG
+2259 SLKFTGTISAAG
-2271 TIVTNIVA
+2271 TIVTNLVT
-2279 GCFQPQVGIAGV
+2279 GCFQPQVGISGV
-2291 KLIGDLILSNAIKT
+2291 KLIGDLILSNDIKT
-2305 IGINAFADCN
+2305 IGMNAFADCN
-2315 AIDTLTFSSGSS
+2315 AIDTLTFSSGSL
-2327 SVDVKAG
+2327 SVDIKAG
-2334 AFANCSELN
+2334 AFANCIELN
-2343 AINLGSTIASVGR
+2343 AINLGSTIASVGQ
-2356 AAFMN
+2356 AAFIN

-2375 FTTVDHFAF
+2375 FTTVEHFAF
-2384 LGCSNISNNVV
+2384 LGCNNLSNNVV

-2403 NIQSFAGCSQMLC
+2403 NVQSFAGCSQLLC
-2416 QQLKGE
+2416 HQLKGE

-2428 TFNKIGFGAF
+2428 RFNKIGFGAF

-2448 NLNNLRTGPNNSSS
+2448 NFNNLRGLNASS

-2476 LTGTVSLPINASY
+2476 LTGAVSLPVNASY

-2508 ISTAPNVLPMQLQG
+2508 VSNAPNVLPMQLQG

-2527 NTFIATIGEKAF
+2527 NTYITIVGEKAF
-2539 YNCASVSNLR
+2539 YNCSSISTLR
-2549 LSSNIYDIGDS
+2549 LSSNISEIGDS
-2560 AFKLCIGLSKSLVL
+2560 AFKLCTGLSKALVL

-2592 AGLDIVSTT
+2592 ASLDIISIT
-2601 VSEVATTAWLSIGTS
+2601 VSEIATAAWLSIGAS

-2679 AKVTLAFSFLA
+2679 AKVTLAFSFLS

-2722 TPNGTI
+2722 TPSGTI

-2806 TDSYLNPG
+2806 TDSYLNLG
-2814 GVDMGEMF
+2814 GIDLGEMF

-2857 DDVLRF
+2857 DDVLRY

-2918 QKLLKSV
+2918 QKLLNSV

-2937 MKSTYPPNAIE
+2937 VKSTYPPNAIE

-3084 PEKQSSSGTATVV
+3084 PEKQSSSGTATVA

-3139 SAGLKYYDLRYLSA
+3139 GAGLKYYDLRYLSA

-3159 SWSSTTTLPS
+3159 SWTSTTTLPA

-3272 VVSGLRSSSE
+3272 VVSGLRPSTE
-3282 TPSVGPFTYPSVR
+3282 TPSIGPFTYPSVR
-3295 RSFQCISMPTNSANN
+3295 RHFQCISMPTNSANN